1 MNTEDG
7 LIPFDSTDLCGNRVL
22 VLAPHP
28 DDETIGCGGSL
39 ALHTEAGDP
48 VKVIFLTNGAK
59 GDTSGK
65 KDRETYMELRQKEA
79 REACASLGV
88 TDLEFWSYEDRAL
101 AGSRGVLVRLLDLL
115 RAFLPDLVYVS
126 SPLEFHPD
134 HRATCFQ
141 LCDAIRT
148 CDMGFQVAFYEVG
161 QPLTVNVLVDITRV
175 IDLKKQALYVYK
187 SQLEER
193 DYADVIIGLNRFRS
207 LTLPKGVSHAEG
219 FSLWQT
225 DAIKGM
231 GALGLPFQKI
241 GRLLPEAGEAG
252 PLVSI
257 IVRTRDRPGLLANAL
272 RSIAQQ
278 TYANL
283 EIIVVNDGGQD
294 VKNVVTALAGGIPVT
309 YVAHQK
315 GEGRSAAANSGLRAA
330 RGVYLNFLDDDDLF
344 YPNHIETLVSAILS
358 RDEKVVY
365 SSVLSTYFKG
375 PPENSEN
382 CLKKVV
388 NHNIDFD
395 PDRILFQNYIPIM
408 SVLFDREVLSKV
420 EGFSQDLSLFEDWDF
435 WIRVSRHFR
444 FHHVDRITAE
454 YRFYGA
460 ETTEESHQQ
469 KYRYSKAQAE
479 IFDRISPF
487 LKGEI
492 WTKFLENGLFERLG
506 HDKNWRDEPSEPI
519 MPYLKEIKETLDQT
533 REKQRGLE
541 RKLQEKGVQLGRA
554 EMALNQTTHRLKEA
568 HGVIEKLRA
577 QSETADGLLEEIFSS
592 RGWLWLSRYRALKLK
607 LGFNRARKHN
617 GSGGRQSRTG

>member
-134 HRATCFQ
+134 HRATSFL

-148 CDMGFQVAFYEVG
+148 CDTGFQVAFYEVG
-161 QPLTVNVLVDITRV
+161 QPLAVNVLVDITRV
-175 IDLKKQALYVYK
+175 MDLKKQALYVYK

-219 FSLWQT
+219 FSLWRT
-225 DAIKGM
+225 DVIKGM
-231 GALGLPFQKI
+231 GAFGLPFQKI

-388 NHNIDFD
+388 NHDVDFD
-395 PDRILFQNYIPIM
+395 PDRLLFQNYIPIM
-408 SVLFDREVLSKV
+408 SAIFHRDVLSKV
-420 EGFSQDLSLFEDWDF
+420 EGFSRDLNLFEDWDF
-435 WIRVSRHFR
+435 WIRVSRYFS
-444 FHHVDRITAE
+444 FHHVDKVTAE

-469 KYRYSKAQAE
+469 KYRYSEAQAE
-479 IFDRISPF
+479 IFDRITPF
-487 LKGEI
+487 LTGQI
-492 WTKFLENGLFERLG
+492 WTKLLNTDLFGRLRHKKTDQDG
-506 HDKNWRDEPSEPI
+506 RSEPAI
-519 MPYLKEIKETLDQT
+519 SHLKEMGDRLNQS
-533 REKQRGLE
+533 
-541 RKLQEKGVQLGRA
+541 QEKLRDLQLQMQEKKVQLGQA
-554 EMALNQTTHRLKEA
+554 EMELNQTTHRLNEA
-568 HGVIEKLRA
+568 YGAIEKLRG
-577 QSETADGLLEEIFSS
+577 QNKTADELLEEIFSS
-592 RGWLWLSRYRALKLK
+592 KGWLWLSRYRALKLK
-607 LGFNRARKHN
+607 LGFNKARKHN
-617 GSGGRQSRTG
+617 RQ